1 MLHVVVAV
9 DAMGGDKAPQV
20 PVAGAIEAARQGV
33 GILLV
38 GDEAVLEKTL
48 VQHGDIPDHH
58 YCGETRADGSSY
70 CEKHRQLSIRDF
82 EEEPRQTF
90 VPRKRAA

>member
-1 MLHVVVAV
+1 MLS
-9 DAMGGDKAPQV
+9 DRPKRGCLWPMW
-20 PVAGAIEAARQGV
+20 
-33 GILLV
+33 
-38 GDEAVLEKTL
+38 
-48 VQHGDIPDHH
+48 QHGDIPDHH

-82 EEEPRQTF
+82 EEEPRQTS